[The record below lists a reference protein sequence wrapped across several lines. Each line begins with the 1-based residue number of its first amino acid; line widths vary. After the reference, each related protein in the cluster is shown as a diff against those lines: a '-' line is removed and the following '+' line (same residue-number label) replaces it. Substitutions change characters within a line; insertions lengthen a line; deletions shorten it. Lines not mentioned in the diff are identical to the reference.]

1 MDAIKIKIKFPL
13 KRKKEKRKKIYIVSH
28 YYLYF
33 LIVSQC
39 SLYRTTVISYRGK
52 VITKRISNN
61 LHLPT
66 RL

>member
-1 MDAIKIKIKFPL
+1 MDANKDKISSQTK
-13 KRKKEKRKKIYIVSH
+13 KRKEKKIYIVSH

>member
-33 LIVSQC
+33 LIVSRC
-39 SLYRTTVISYRGK
+39 SLLDNGNIVSRQGHYEA
-52 VITKRISNN
+52 
-61 LHLPT
+61 H
-66 RL
+66 